1 MDKLHHAASLSAW
14 KKAPLPKKAAVLA
27 FLRYVNYNEADIDL
41 DDPYIGVYNFDMNN
55 IQSIEPNEE
64 GQTVIYHKYGSP
76 ITFAVDTMVFLK
88 LLYDSKVLNFY
99 FEKEVNKIAPNL
111 INQVKLTNTPRE

>member
-1 MDKLHHAASLSAW
+1 MNALL
-14 KKAPLPKKAAVLA
+14 LP
-27 FLRYVNYNEADIDL
+27 FVNYNDAGIDL
-41 DDPYIGVYNFDMNN
+41 QEPYIGVYNFDMNS

-76 ITFAVDTMVFLK
+76 ITFAVDTLEFLK
-88 LLYDSKVLNFY
+88 LLHDSKLLNFY

-111 INQVKLTNTPRE
+111 INQVKLTNIPRE

>member
-1 MDKLHHAASLSAW
+1 MNALL
-14 KKAPLPKKAAVLA
+14 LP
-27 FLRYVNYNEADIDL
+27 FVNFNEAGIDL
-41 DDPYIGVYNFDMNN
+41 QAPYIGVYNFDIHN

-76 ITFAVDTMVFLK
+76 ITFAVDTLEFLK
-88 LLYDSKVLNFY
+88 LLHDSKLLNFY
-99 FEKEVNKIAPNL
+99 FEKEVNKVAPNL